1 MKIFYDYQIFALQ
14 KYGGIS
20 RYFFELMN
28 QFSTM
33 NDINFDFPLYFS
45 NNEHIRD
52 AEFSSHKTFFPN
64 LVLGIKN
71 YYTRHLNS
79 QNEGINLSAIAEK
92 KYDLLHPTY
101 YKPYFLREIG
111 DKPFVITIH
120 DMTYEIYEDEFAGAN
135 KTSEEKKLLAQKAA
149 KIITVSE
156 NTKNDVIKYFNIDA
170 EKISVTHL
178 ASSIEY
184 GANKALSIKLPQRY
198 FLFVG
203 NRKAYKNF
211 YALIKVFSQIQNQF
225 NDLYLVCAGGG
236 VFSKKE
242 KNILREL
249 NLFDRVLYHQVND
262 EKLSYLYSKAIA
274 FVFPSLYE
282 GFGIPVLEAFECKCP
297 VLVSNVSSLPEVA
310 GDAALYFDP
319 KSENSIKN
327 EMIKVLNDEE
337 LRKSLIDA
345 GTKKVKEYSWRKTA
359 LETKTIYESVL

>member
-1 MKIFYDYQIFALQ
+1 
-14 KYGGIS
+14 
-20 RYFFELMN
+20 MN
-28 QFSTM
+28 QFYNM
-33 NDINFDFPLYFS
+33 EDIEFELSLFFS
-45 NNEHIRD
+45 NNEHIRT
-52 AEFSSHKTFFPN
+52 AEFSNHKTFFPN

-79 QNEGINLSAIAEK
+79 RNEGINLSAIAEK

-101 YKPYFLREIG
+101 YKPYFLSEIG

-120 DMTYEIYEDEFAGAN
+120 DMTYEIYVDEFEGTN
-135 KTSEEKKLLAQKAA
+135 KTAEEKKLLAQKAA

-156 NTKNDVIKYFNIDA
+156 NTKNDVIKYYNIDA

-184 GANKALSIKLPQRY
+184 GINKTLNIKLPQRY

-203 NRKAYKNF
+203 NRKVYKNF
-211 YALIKVFSQIQNQF
+211 YALIKVFSQIKKQF

-242 KNILREL
+242 KNMLREL
-249 NLFDRVLYHQVND
+249 NLFDRVLFHQVND

-282 GFGIPVLEAFECKCP
+282 GFGIPVLEAFECRCP

-310 GDAALYFDP
+310 GNAALYFDP
-319 KSENSIKN
+319 QSEISIKEALVKILSDN
-327 EMIKVLNDEE
+327 E
-337 LRKSLIDA
+337 LREKLVLA
-345 GTKKVKEYSWRKTA
+345 GKKRAKEFSWKKTA
-359 LETKTIYESVL
+359 METQLAYESIL